1 MLNSKSILNE
11 RKKLEKK
18 LKQLDKKEAKAIEK
32 TLAKLH
38 KELAVLRGKYGD
50 KEVILAIKGSIK
62 GAKIKKPDGKR
73 RKRAIITDETR
84 ESVKKMNEAG
94 KTNNEISNEI
104 GISVPTVQNI
114 KKELGL
120 VKTRK

>member
-50 KEVILAIKGSIK
+50 KEVMLAIKGSIK
-62 GAKIKKPDGKR
+62 GAKIKKLDGKR

>member
-18 LKQLDKKEAKAIEK
+18 LKQLEKKEAKAIEK

-50 KEVILAIKGSIK
+50 KEVMLAIKGSIK

-94 KTNNEISNEI
+94 KTNNEISNEL
-104 GISVPTVQNI
+104 GISIPTVQNI